1 MNSRAREAQQ
11 RFADRRKR
19 EDDSPRLSE
28 ELPNLAALK
37 LTVEE
42 RRPTAVTAESKYVRH
57 VIVDRAPALFDI
69 PCGDPSCSGG
79 GHDVTQQLMRQLRAG
94 AAEVMVEHECQ
105 GGVGS
110 SHCGRIL
117 RVIGTPTYR

>member
-1 MNSRAREAQQ
+1 LNSRAREAQQ

-79 GHDVTQQLMRQLRAG
+79 GHDVTQQLMRQLRANT
-94 AAEVMVEHECQ
+94 AEVMVEHECQ
-105 GGVGS
+105 GGVGT

>member
-1 MNSRAREAQQ
+1 LNSRAREAQQ

-79 GHDVTQQLMRQLRAG
+79 GHDVTQQLMRRLRAG

>member
-79 GHDVTQQLMRQLRAG
+79 GHDVTQQLMRQLRA
-94 AAEVMVEHECQ
+94 AQAEIMVEHECQ
-105 GGVGS
+105 GGVGA

-117 RVIGTPTYR
+117 RVIGAPTYK

>member
-1 MNSRAREAQQ
+1 LNSRAREAQQ

-42 RRPTAVTAESKYVRH
+42 RRATAVVAESKYVRH

-79 GHDVTQQLMRQLRAG
+79 GHDVTQQLMRQLRS
-94 AAEVMVEHECQ
+94 AAVEVMVEHECN
-105 GGVGS
+105 GGVGTA
-110 SHCGRIL
+110 HCGRIL
-117 RVIGTPTYR
+117 RVIGAPTYR